1 MTNNKQLNVI
11 LNTGTSIIQ
20 AFYEKKGSTLKDE
33 YRQATAVAFMDPKDM
48 VKLNLKPRDKIN
60 VISKWGKVT
69 IYVDKSHDAPHEGMI
84 FIPKGPWANIVISP
98 ETYCCNVPTFKGIT
112 AKIEKTNEEVLL
124 VADLMRQTYK
134 KYTKNT
140 DNLESLGEKPIY
152 KKME

>member
-60 VISKWGKVT
+60 VTSKWGKVT